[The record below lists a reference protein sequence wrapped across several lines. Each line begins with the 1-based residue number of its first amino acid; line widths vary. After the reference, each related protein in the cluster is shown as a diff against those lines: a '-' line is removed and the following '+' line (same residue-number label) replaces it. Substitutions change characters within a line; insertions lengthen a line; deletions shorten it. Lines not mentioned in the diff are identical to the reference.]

1 MAMELTHDDVRAIV
15 KLIDEAQH
23 LSEIEVEYGGFRL
36 RVQRGAASEG
46 GSRLA
51 PTVPARPVPTA
62 KPAPISQVKA
72 ARTTEVP
79 PPEGA
84 VAIRAPM
91 LGTFYRSPSP
101 GEKPFVDVGQRVKA
115 NDTVCLIEVMK
126 LFNSISA
133 GKDGTVVQILV
144 DNGALV
150 EHDQPLIYV
159 MPDLVDE
166 G

>member
-1 MAMELTHDDVRAIV
+1 MELTHDDVRAIV

-23 LSEIEVEYGGFRL
+23 LSEIEVAYGGFHL
-36 RVQRGAASEG
+36 RVHRGAASDG

-51 PTVPARPVPTA
+51 ATTPELPVPVA
-62 KPAPISQVKA
+62 KPAPAGPAKA
-72 ARTTEVP
+72 ARAPEEP
-79 PPEGA
+79 PAEGA
-84 VAIRAPM
+84 IAIRAPM

-101 GEKPFVDVGQRVKA
+101 GEKPFVELGQRVKA
-115 NDTVCLIEVMK
+115 SDTVCLIEVMK

-133 GKDGTVVQILV
+133 GVGGTVVQILV
-144 DNGALV
+144 DNGTLV

-166 G
+166 E

>member
-72 ARTTEVP
+72 
-79 PPEGA
+79 
-84 VAIRAPM
+84 
-91 LGTFYRSPSP
+91 
-101 GEKPFVDVGQRVKA
+101 PFVDVGQRVKA